1 VQNLQDDSRRVHET
15 RKPVPGTMLSGGRRP
30 LLLLT
35 VIVVCAGTLM
45 ARLAFWSVM
54 EHGRLAAAAA
64 QHASLEVQAPMRGLI
79 YDAQGDPLAMD
90 VTMNLVYA
98 VPQKIKDPVRT
109 AALIAP
115 ILGRPRDTVE
125 YLLTRDS
132 SYVQL
137 APRVSR
143 AVSRRLRD
151 LALPGIFLYPE
162 IQRVYPEGSVA
173 SQALG
178 FATLDNQGFD
188 GLEGYYDPLLSGKA
202 GLRSVVKDTA
212 GADIHLSSAPAS
224 PAHNGGDLHLSL
236 DRIVQQFAEGEIGKA
251 VKEQN
256 ADGGTAIVMDPRT
269 GYVLGVASTPSFDPN
284 HYWKEKDPA
293 TYLNPVTSWTY
304 EPGSTYKVITMAAG
318 LDTHVITPQ
327 SAFDD
332 TGQFVVG
339 DRTLHNWNLSG
350 FGWENMTQVLQH
362 SANVGA
368 AWVAQHLGQNR
379 FYQYVQRF
387 HFGRPTG
394 IDLQGEEAGI
404 LPLPGDKNWT
414 IVSLFTDAYG
424 QGLAVTPIQMIQ
436 AVAAVAN
443 GGVLMR
449 PQIVKRIVY
458 DGRVIDHQPVSE
470 GRVISAQTAHTL
482 TDMLVRSAVGGEAAA
497 GLVKGYD
504 IAAKTGTANIAGP
517 DGQYIQGTTIA
528 SIVGYAP
535 AYHPRFAVLVIVRH
549 PRHTPWGSMAAAPV
563 LHNLLQDLFMYYHIP
578 PSPHALNK

>member
-1 VQNLQDDSRRVHET
+1 
-15 RKPVPGTMLSGGRRP
+15 MLSGGRRP

-35 VIVVCAGTLM
+35 VFVVCAGTLM

-79 YDAQGDPLAMD
+79 YNAQGDSLAMD

-236 DRIVQQFAEGEIGKA
+236 DRIVQQFAEGEIRKA

-293 TYLNPVTSWTY
+293 NYLNPVTSWTY